1 MATAYLSTNDRR
13 CDNSLIF
20 ERSFKENEKKE
31 ISTEN
36 GGPAFIEQAERWK
49 DINIP
54 YDDATLKGFG
64 LKDNDFIKAFG
75 RHIGR
80 GVIAEG
86 SSYAAIE
93 GRHYYTNMQLLKESF
108 NSLIQFWSKEALEGN
123 ARDIS
128 TGKEIVAQV
137 VQDIISA
144 RDVGNGHGE
153 GFFVD
158 GLKEDRQAFGMLLG
172 NDIDLHKSFQF
183 PIATYPLSIVTPG
196 SYLRQ
201 GQKRVLRNYMIEESN
216 PVTSHPP
223 LNAHWI
229 YDGRAIT

>member
-1 MATAYLSTNDRR
+1 MGGFHQLWVRPKTTFKRYACLSLQNW
-13 CDNSLIF
+13 
-20 ERSFKENEKKE
+20 
-31 ISTEN
+31 
-36 GGPAFIEQAERWK
+36 FI
-49 DINIP
+49 
-54 YDDATLKGFG
+54 DA
-64 LKDNDFIKAFG
+64 
-75 RHIGR
+75 

-108 NSLIQFWSKEALEGN
+108 NSLIQFWSKEALEGMQELCAALKAFCECPSLGKENQILKSNEFHMTYNLVVTTHGN

-223 LNAHWI
+223 LNAP
-229 YDGRAIT
+229 GFTMEGP